1 MIRIL
6 FVMILFSMS
15 CEGGGGSDGE
25 IIYSTGGKKA
35 AASLGSSPRDDDLPP
50 RVLLEGFT
58 SETAAMR
65 SSQSSR

>member
-1 MIRIL
+1 MTRIL

-35 AASLGSSPRDDDLPP
+35 AASLGSSQPIYWDGNSDMYSLS
-50 RVLLEGFT
+50 VTFVN
-58 SETAAMR
+58 
-65 SSQSSR
+65 Q

>member
-15 CEGGGGSDGE
+15 CEGSGGSDGE

-35 AASLGSSPRDDDLPP
+35 AASLGSSQPIY
-50 RVLLEGFT
+50 
-58 SETAAMR
+58 
-65 SSQSSR
+65 